1 MVIISMRL
9 FHNPS
14 LNNFFFYWLPVL
26 VYCLAIFVQSSFPAT
41 EHIPEFDF
49 SDKLLHTGAYAV
61 LGMLLYRAFHAMR
74 KRPSTLSLILLSIFL
89 TALYG
94 ASDEVHQY
102 FVPSR
107 SAELLDFAA
116 DAVGGIIGVMA
127 AAAIFRTRPAG

>member
-1 MVIISMRL
+1 MRL
-9 FHNPS
+9 FRNPS

-49 SDKLLHTGAYAV
+49 ADKLLHAGAYA
-61 LGMLLYRAFHAMR
+61 LLAMLLYRAFDAMS
-74 KRPSTLSLILLSIFL
+74 KRPSTASLVLLSIFL

-102 FVPSR
+102 FVPAR
-107 SAELLDFAA
+107 SAEFLDFAA
-116 DAVGGIIGVMA
+116 DALGGIIGVTIA
-127 AAAIFRTRPAG
+127 TAFFKNRKPR